1 MAKTLRQG
9 LWGGALLAL
18 ALTGVGWAQG
28 SSYRLGPKDLIE
40 VRVFEEPT
48 LNGSHR
54 VAEDGSIQMPLIGR
68 VEVAGL
74 TTADLNRDLASRLE
88 ENYLQRATVTVEL
101 LELRS
106 KPISVIGAVE
116 RPGNIE
122 IRGRLTLLEAL
133 TAAGGLL
140 ADHGDFLQVVR
151 TADNGLTAQLE
162 IDVDGLLSGRDPS
175 ANIPIFP
182 NDLIRVPTETLVTVY
197 FLGEV
202 GQAGAVEFP
211 RSQRV
216 TLLTAIARIG
226 GLGDRASKKITIKRR
241 RSDGTLVEV
250 EVNYKRVLNGAD
262 PDPTLEDGDLVVVK
276 ESFF

>member
-1 MAKTLRQG
+1 MVLAMAPPC
-9 LWGGALLAL
+9 LA
-18 ALTGVGWAQG
+18 QS

-40 VRVFEEPT
+40 IRIFEEPT

-54 VAEDGSIQMPLIGR
+54 VADDGSIQVPLIGR
-68 VEVAGL
+68 LDVAGL
-74 TTADLNRDLASRLE
+74 TIGDLTRDVASRLE
-88 ENYLQRATVTVEL
+88 ENYLQHATVTVEI

-116 RPGNIE
+116 KPGNLE

-140 ADHGDFLQVVR
+140 PEHGDFLQVVR
-151 TADNGLTAQLE
+151 TADNGLTAQLD
-162 IDVDGLLSGRDPS
+162 IDVDGLLSGRSSS

-182 NDLIRVPTETLVTVY
+182 NDLIRVPTETLVTIY

-202 GQAGAVEFP
+202 GRPGAVEFP
-211 RSQRV
+211 RSESI
-216 TLLTAIARIG
+216 TLLTAIARMG
-226 GLGDRASKKITIKRR
+226 GLGDRASKNITIKRR
-241 RSDGTLVEV
+241 KSNGTVEEI
-250 EVNYKRVLNGAD
+250 EVNYKRVLNGVDVD
-262 PDPTLEDGDLVVVK
+262 PSLENGDLIVVK